1 MTQGS
6 RLRAEGC
13 GDDRWRRNEVLFG
26 ALTRVQASHATI
38 RKYWVLNG
46 RSFAA
51 CGGLVRLYWELRYG
65 LEALDPCQVVSCPVL

>member
-13 GDDRWRRNEVLFG
+13 GDDRWRGNEVLFG
-26 ALTRVQASHATI
+26 PVTRVQASHATI

-51 CGGLVRLYWELRYG
+51 AGRLVLLYWELRDG
-65 LEALDPCQVVSCPVL
+65 LEALDLCQVLS